1 MGGMISQ
8 IIASEYP
15 DRVNSLV
22 LISTSSD
29 DSYLSK
35 VASSE
40 WGTTEESIEKKL
52 SNYFATSFYK
62 KNKMLVRSMAK
73 VMLKNQVGGFDEGAY
88 LQRQAIDE
96 SDLSGIQ
103 KDITA
108 PTLILHG
115 KEDQIIGSEA
125 ASDLENRIA
134 NARAEVFEGIGHLL
148 LAEMPV
154 ETYKN
159 AIDFFLDNRNK

>member
-1 MGGMISQ
+1 
-8 IIASEYP
+8 
-15 DRVNSLV
+15 
-22 LISTSSD
+22 
-29 DSYLSK
+29 
-35 VASSE
+35 
-40 WGTTEESIEKKL
+40 
-52 SNYFATSFYK
+52 
-62 KNKMLVRSMAK
+62 MLVRSMAK

-125 ASDLENRIA
+125 AI
-134 NARAEVFEGIGHLL
+134 
-148 LAEMPV
+148 
-154 ETYKN
+154 
-159 AIDFFLDNRNK
+159 